1 MEATKLEIN
10 SASLQRNA
18 NRIYGVVVILA
29 ILLSVYVYLSA
40 DKIESGTLQL
50 IEHEIPIFGQ
60 LQQLDS
66 ALTEQ
71 ELYLNEYYANQDR
84 NLYSVNFKNTSLKT
98 EQLLNQLLEFNV
110 APQQIIELAQE
121 QQKITELATIF
132 DQNMQ
137 FGAGE
142 KWDTAREHLG
152 MFSMYRQQ
160 TKPIVKSIAAD
171 TDERVMQQYK
181 DTKQNLSQTTSI
193 VLAYSILM
201 FIVATFIGR
210 YIKSFILVSVK
221 SKRVALFPQ
230 RNPNPIIS
238 LDKNNDVSFAN
249 PATEKLITTLGI
261 TKELLYKKIIE
272 RAKPIQEEILLNKQV
287 HSKFEF
293 LISDK
298 TLNCE
303 IHWLDD
309 LETWDLHL
317 VDVTQKKLAEEK
329 LNYQAYHDQ
338 TTGLFNKNKFY
349 ENLKSQCKQDE
360 HFIVGSFE
368 IRNYSKLISQLGI
381 EQTEKFLVEVTE
393 LLCPLLNDIISDSP
407 FTLYQTSEKQ
417 FSIIIESDFCTERL
431 QKIVH
436 HIETKIE
443 RETFNNAKHIEL
455 DFGFCCFP
463 DHAKDKSS
471 IMKCLN
477 IALDHAIATEHS
489 TLVIYSHEL
498 GDAISKELA
507 ITEKLRIA
515 INNKELEL
523 YFQPQ
528 LNIQKNRIVGLETLI
543 RWPTENGFIP
553 PVEFIPL
560 AEKSGLII
568 PLGEWIAINACKQA
582 KYLIDQGYKDI
593 VVAINISPQQ
603 FQHPDFY
610 NMIVGA
616 LAFTKVPAHNIELEI
631 TEGVIMYNEAD
642 TIDLLHKLKAVG
654 LMLSIDDFGTGYSS
668 LSYLKQ
674 FPIDKLK
681 IDQSFIFNIN
691 TDDADKAIVN
701 TVVDLGKNLGLTL
714 IAEGVEEPEHLDIL
728 KKMGCQEIQGY
739 YFSRPLPVLKL
750 HEFLQSNQDEE
761 DQA

>member
-1 MEATKLEIN
+1 METAKLEIN
-10 SASLQRNA
+10 SASLQRYA
-18 NRIYGVVVILA
+18 NRIYGVVVVLG
-29 ILLSVYVYLSA
+29 ILLSAYVYLSA

-84 NLYSVNFKNTSLKT
+84 DLYSVDFKNTSLKT
-98 EQLLNQLLEFNV
+98 EQLLKQLLDFNV
-110 APQQIIELAQE
+110 APQQIIELTQE
-121 QQKITELATIF
+121 QRKITELAVIF

-137 FGAGE
+137 FGAGG
-142 KWDTAREHLG
+142 KWDIAREHLG

-160 TKPIVKSIAAD
+160 TKPIVKNIAAD
-171 TDERVMQQYK
+171 TDDRVMQQYK

-201 FIVATFIGR
+201 LVLATFIGR

-221 SKRVALFPQ
+221 NKRLALFPQ

-238 LDKNNDVSFAN
+238 LDKKNNVSFAN
-249 PATEKLITTLGI
+249 PATDKLVTTLGI
-261 TKELLYKKIIE
+261 TKELLYQSIIE
-272 RAKPIQEEILLNKQV
+272 QAKPVQEQIFLSKQV
-287 HSKFEF
+287 HDRFEF
-293 LISDK
+293 SIGSK
-298 TLNCE
+298 TFDCE
-303 IHWLDD
+303 IHWLSD

-317 VDVTQKKLAEEK
+317 ADVTQKKLAEDK

-349 ENLKSQCKQDE
+349 ETLNSQCEQEK
-360 HFIVGSFE
+360 HFIAGSFE

-381 EQTEKFLVEVTE
+381 EQTEKFVVEVTE
-393 LLCPLLNDIISDSP
+393 LLCPLLEEIIDDYP

-417 FSIIIESDFCTERL
+417 FSIIIEADFCTERL
-431 QKIVH
+431 HKIVH
-436 HIETKIE
+436 QIETKIE
-443 RETFNNAKHIEL
+443 RETFYNAKHIEL

-463 DHAKDKSS
+463 EHANNKSS

-477 IALDHAIATEHS
+477 IALDHAISTEHS
-489 TLVIYSHEL
+489 SLVIYSHSL
-498 GDAISKELA
+498 GDSISQELA
-507 ITEKLRIA
+507 LTEKLRIA

-528 LNIQKNRIVGLETLI
+528 LNIQNNTIVGLETLI

-553 PVEFIPL
+553 PVDFIPL
-560 AEKSGLII
+560 AKKSGLII
-568 PLGEWIAINACKQA
+568 PLGEWIAINACKEA

-691 TDDADKAIVN
+691 TDAADKAIVN

-714 IAEGVEEPEHLDIL
+714 IAEGVEEAEHLDIL
-728 KKMGCQEIQGY
+728 KNMGCQEIQGY
-739 YFSRPLPVLKL
+739 YFSRPLPVLQL
-750 HEFLQSNQDEE
+750 HEFLQNNQDQKEF
-761 DQA
+761 A